1 MDLRAK
7 RRDVNEPLLNT
18 TADIF
23 LHDKGAVEWV
33 VDSLENVRL
42 DDLYFWQ
49 SNEDECNGRDD
60 KHEPGVKSLNLYQMN
75 DNDDEMPEL
84 ITIDQ

>member
-42 DDLYFWQ
+42 DDLYLWK
-49 SNEDECNGRDD
+49 SNEEQYNGRDN
-60 KHEPGVKSLNLYQMN
+60 KNEPGVKSLNLYQMN